1 MSRIWGG
8 KQEMKKNAAKETK
21 AKAENAEPSKRKL
34 ISVILGFILVLF
46 SGTFGYLYSEGYLEG
61 LFPNEEEKPAFSL
74 FKQDENGFYYYQT
87 DYEPGDYYFSAK
99 NLSGDALREELQKII
114 RTGFNPRSYEEA
126 KHILAYCDRDPLKNN
141 ESVRGIC
148 DSAEIATYWIGTGSG
163 AWQREHVWPNSKLGV
178 ARVGASQRNQASDI
192 HNLRAITG
200 INQTRSNRYFADGS
214 GEAKTVGTEGFYPGD
229 EHKGDV
235 ARILFYMPYVDLFI
249 PNETEF
255 MVFTGD
261 DDLENSG
268 KKIFS
273 LGAKELVVTLGSKG
287 YCHLYREGIEYG
299 SCPKVEAVDTTA
311 AGDTFCGALAAEL
324 SIGSALKDALRFA
337 TKAASIAVTAKGA
350 QSSIPDR
357 KKVES
362 FKF

>member
-1 MSRIWGG
+1 MKKVFILGSLNMDMVIESPVLPEKGETVKGSGFMMNPGG
-8 KQEMKKNAAKETK
+8 KGANQAVACARLGGVVKMAGCVGGDLFGKDLIKTLNEAGVDTSSIRTVTASPTGVAVILIIDRDNRIIIDEGANARVIEEDVDNLLSEAGEGDIFLTQLENPVKIIGYALKKAKEKGLYT
-21 AKAENAEPSKRKL
+21 
-34 ISVILGFILVLF
+34 ILNPAPANLEIIE
-46 SGTFGYLYSEGYLEG
+46 YL
-61 LFPNEEEKPAFSL
+61 
-74 FKQDENGFYYYQT
+74 
-87 DYEPGDYYFSAK
+87 
-99 NLSGDALREELQKII
+99 
-114 RTGFNPRSYEEA
+114 
-126 KHILAYCDRDPLKNN
+126 
-141 ESVRGIC
+141 
-148 DSAEIATYWIGTGSG
+148 
-163 AWQREHVWPNSKLGV
+163 
-178 ARVGASQRNQASDI
+178 
-192 HNLRAITG
+192 
-200 INQTRSNRYFADGS
+200 
-214 GEAKTVGTEGFYPGD
+214 
-229 EHKGDV
+229 
-235 ARILFYMPYVDLFI
+235 PYVDLFI